1 VRSELAA
8 ELELRDPGQSWHTS
22 RQQFASLVSQLAIA
36 AALCGQIA
44 NEIVNLQRTEI
55 GELAE
60 GAAPGAGGSSTMPQ
74 KRNPMLAQNVVA
86 LARLMATKPAAAIEA
101 TMHEHERDMAAWTME
116 WAVIP
121 ESFVLTHAALDQTVR
136 LVENVV
142 VNEDRIA
149 ANLAITGGLICAEA
163 VMMDL
168 ASDMGR
174 NEAHHVVKDII
185 ARLAPGTSFADALV
199 AHPKVGKLRT
209 PEQIN
214 ALLDPANYTGE
225 ATRWLTA
232 SWRNWDNRRV
242 RQGTPPCKNPPPA
255 NRCAAIAWQTRP
267 AMRAAAQDAARH
279 GWCPTRACT
288 SCPSPISTAMPSTR
302 RLKSATTPALAD
314 KPVIIGGGTRGVVS
328 TACYVARIRGVKS
341 AMPMFKAL
349 DACPDAVVI
358 KPDMAKYSDVGRQ
371 VRSLMQELTPLVEPL
386 SIDEA
391 FLDLSGTARL
401 HGMSP
406 ARALAKLIGRIE
418 TEIGISASVGL
429 SHTKYLAKLASDM
442 DKPRGFFVLGPDEC
456 VEFLRDKPVSFI
468 WGVGKAMQDKLNG
481 DGIRL
486 IGQLQTME
494 KNDLMRRYGS
504 MGARLY
510 HLSRGED
517 ARSVSSRQESKSIS
531 AETTFNT
538 DISSYDELERIL
550 WKLSEKV
557 SRRAKKEAWPG

>member
-1 VRSELAA
+1 VIQSDQSKPMCRDCLADAPGNARRCAKCGSPRLVSHPRLHQLSIAHIDCDAFYAAVEKRDNPELA
-8 ELELRDPGQSWHTS
+8 G
-22 RQQFASLVSQLAIA
+22 
-36 AALCGQIA
+36 
-44 NEIVNLQRTEI
+44 
-55 GELAE
+55 
-60 GAAPGAGGSSTMPQ
+60 
-74 KRNPMLAQNVVA
+74 
-86 LARLMATKPAAAIEA
+86 
-101 TMHEHERDMAAWTME
+101 
-116 WAVIP
+116 
-121 ESFVLTHAALDQTVR
+121 
-136 LVENVV
+136 
-142 VNEDRIA
+142 
-149 ANLAITGGLICAEA
+149 
-163 VMMDL
+163 
-168 ASDMGR
+168 
-174 NEAHHVVKDII
+174 
-185 ARLAPGTSFADALV
+185 
-199 AHPKVGKLRT
+199 
-209 PEQIN
+209 
-214 ALLDPANYTGE
+214 
-225 ATRWLTA
+225 
-232 SWRNWDNRRV
+232 
-242 RQGTPPCKNPPPA
+242 
-255 NRCAAIAWQTRP
+255 
-267 AMRAAAQDAARH
+267 
-279 GWCPTRACT
+279 
-288 SCPSPISTAMPSTR
+288 
-302 RLKSATTPALAD
+302 

-349 DACPDAVVI
+349 DACPDAIVI

-391 FLDLSGTARL
+391 FLDLTGTARL

-406 ARALAKLIGRIE
+406 ARALAKLITRIE

-517 ARSVSSRQESKSIS
+517 ARSVSSKQESKSIS

-557 SRRAKKEAWPG
+557 SRRAKKEAMAGLTVTLKLKTAGFKTRTRNTTLAEPTALASRMFDAARPMLKREADGRTQFRLIGVGISYLSSLEEGAPAGGLDQRAASQARAELAMDKLREKFGAQAIEKGRGISVSTPPNNKPD